1 MMMQILLVKGGNIWT
16 ERGGTQFW
24 MTTHGASCWLS
35 GMGMSGKLEGLWGLR
50 DRFRKFRE
58 FEDMANKV
66 VDKLKDKEQK
76 VLKFCTGGIRC

>member
-1 MMMQILLVKGGNIWT
+1 
-16 ERGGTQFW
+16 
-24 MTTHGASCWLS
+24 
-35 GMGMSGKLEGLWGLR
+35 MSGKLEGLWGLR